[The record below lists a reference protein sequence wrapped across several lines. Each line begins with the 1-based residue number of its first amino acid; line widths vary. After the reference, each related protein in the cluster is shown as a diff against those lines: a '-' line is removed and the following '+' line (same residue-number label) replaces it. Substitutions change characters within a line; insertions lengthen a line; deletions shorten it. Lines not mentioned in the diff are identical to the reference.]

1 MKKTLIVIH
10 ACKLENN
17 INFLVINLNK
27 KFNKQYIA
35 VISEFENNKTI
46 KINNK

>member
-1 MKKTLIVIH
+1 MTKILVVLPDHNLK
-10 ACKLENN
+10 NN
-17 INFLVINLNK
+17 INLFVINLNK

>member
-1 MKKTLIVIH
+1 MKKILVVLPDRNL
-10 ACKLENN
+10 KNN
-17 INFLVINLNK
+17 INLLVINLNK

-35 VISEFENNKTI
+35 VISEFEKNKTI

>member
-1 MKKTLIVIH
+1 MKKILVVLPDH
-10 ACKLENN
+10 NLKNN
-17 INFLVINLNK
+17 INLLVINLNK

-35 VISEFENNKTI
+35 VISEFEKNKTI

>member
-1 MKKTLIVIH
+1 MKK
-10 ACKLENN
+10 KLVVLPDHNLKNN
-17 INFLVINLNK
+17 INLLVINLNK

-35 VISEFENNKTI
+35 VISEFEKNKTI

>member
-1 MKKTLIVIH
+1 MKKILVVLPDH
-10 ACKLENN
+10 NLKNN
-17 INFLVINLNK
+17 INLLVINLNK